1 MARLSE
7 IRTALEDW
15 IVLQTGIAANQTPYI
30 EDVNEF
36 PSINVGKQDNSRVTQ
51 YYGNSQSIKTY
62 FINIRAYVWSDDDS
76 ITESESV
83 CNDIESAIDSF
94 TAAHRALGIYNAQ
107 VNDLHTDE
115 GLFTPY
121 GVADLNA
128 TITYEEDY
136 T

>member
-7 IRTALEDW
+7 IRTALETR
-15 IVLQTGIAANQTPYI
+15 IVAETGIAANQTPYI

-36 PSINVGKQDNSRVTQ
+36 PSVNVGKYNAKRAIQ

-62 FINIRAYVWSDDDS
+62 FLSVRAYVWSDDNS
-76 ITESESV
+76 ITASEDA
-83 CNDIESAIDSF
+83 CNDIERAIDGF

-115 GLFTPY
+115 GLFSPY
-121 GVADLNA
+121 GVADLNI
-128 TITYEEDY
+128 TITYEEEY